1 MNEIVAVKD
10 FVLAAD
16 ILTWFVVAA
25 CLAAGQG

>member
-1 MNEIVAVKD
+1 MTEILAVKE

-16 ILTWFVVAA
+16 ILTWFLVAA